1 MFQSIYHIDKFFK
14 YGTFDLQ
21 KLKFVGDNEETLFE
35 TQTKFDLAN
44 VNIDYQIEKQ
54 KFSLDSVQDLKDK
67 GYSGDIDFGFMY
79 RGSFEN
85 FITGIQIKSD
95 EVKLS
100 GFPVK
105 NVDIDL
111 QANEKTLN
119 IGQFYLEYEEN
130 PLLVNGY
137 VQFAPVKYNVS
148 MLAKDFNLNF
158 LGVNKDVEQASGI
171 ANIDAIFSNE
181 STTGHILLDNFN
193 YKTKDH
199 QTLVDSINANIDL
212 RNNKLVVNRLDG
224 GYNGGTFK
232 VSGDLDVPK
241 IPADF
246 MKTKRLELGKFELNA
261 ALDKVGLHYGKG
273 IDFALTGNLIFTEN
287 RLFGDLVVSDAEVRE
302 IPNFNSK
309 SETENLSEEAK
320 AKKAQDKTVVEGI
333 VEALENNADII
344 ITGRCADPALFL
356 APLIYEF
363 NWNKDDADLIAKGIM
378 IGHLLECGAQVS
390 GGYYSVPTKDD
401 VKDLWNVGFPIAEVS
416 EKQHDKIEG
425 RHYLVLLIVIACF
438 VLLVY
443 GSQNWK
449 WKLQENAAMF
459 LWMGVLSGF
468 AYGFGPSKIAEEF
481 TKGAKKLVYGALM
494 IGMANG
500 ISLILAD
507 GKILD
512 TTVQYLGGLL
522 VVLPSHAQAAGMF
535 LMQLLIN
542 GLITSGSG
550 QAAATMPIMLPVA
563 DIIGMTKQTAVLAFN
578 FGDGLSNY
586 ILPTSSALMGF
597 IAMVGISYS
606 NWMKF
611 MWRLFLIWT
620 VVGAV
625 LVIVANSINYGPF

>member
-1 MFQSIYHIDKFFK
+1 MKKKFVFPNTYVIIILMMIVAVLLTWIIPSGEFERVKDEVSKQSIIIPGTFKYIENNPISFLQIPVYIMKGLAKASDIVFLVIIVGGAFNIIIETGMFQSFAGRLTKVFSNKEVLIIPAFSTIFALACTTMGVNTFIGFAPIAVIIARSIGYDAIVGVSMVALGGAIGFST
-14 YGTFDLQ
+14 GTFNP
-21 KLKFVGDNEETLFE
+21 FT
-35 TQTKFDLAN
+35 
-44 VNIDYQIEKQ
+44 
-54 KFSLDSVQDLKDK
+54 
-67 GYSGDIDFGFMY
+67 
-79 RGSFEN
+79 
-85 FITGIQIKSD
+85 TGVAQS
-95 EVKLS
+95 
-100 GFPVK
+100 
-105 NVDIDL
+105 
-111 QANEKTLN
+111 
-119 IGQFYLEYEEN
+119 
-130 PLLVNGY
+130 
-137 VQFAPVKYNVS
+137 
-148 MLAKDFNLNF
+148 
-158 LGVNKDVEQASGI
+158 I
-171 ANIDAIFSNE
+171 AGLPIFS
-181 STTGHILLDNFN
+181 GVGYRFIC
-193 YKTKDH
+193 
-199 QTLVDSINANIDL
+199 
-212 RNNKLVVNRLDG
+212 LVV
-224 GYNGGTFK
+224 F
-232 VSGDLDVPK
+232 
-241 IPADF
+241 
-246 MKTKRLELGKFELNA
+246 
-261 ALDKVGLHYGKG
+261 
-273 IDFALTGNLIFTEN
+273 LIVTN
-287 RLFGDLVVSDAEVRE
+287 
-302 IPNFNSK
+302 IYIIWY
-309 SETENLSEEAK
+309 
-320 AKKAQDKTVVEGI
+320 AKKVKANPEASVVYEM
-333 VEALENNADII
+333 EQEN
-344 ITGRCADPALFL
+344 
-356 APLIYEF
+356 
-363 NWNKDDADLIAKGIM
+363 KK
-378 IGHLLECGAQVS
+378 V
-390 GGYYSVPTKDD
+390 
-401 VKDLWNVGFPIAEVS
+401 EVS

-468 AYGFGPSKIAEEF
+468 AYGFGPSRIAEEF
-481 TKGAKKLVYGALM
+481 TKGAKKLIYGALM

>member
-1 MFQSIYHIDKFFK
+1 MKKKFVFPNTYVIIILMMIVAVLLTWIIPSGEFERVKDEVSKQSIIIPGTFKYIENNPISLFKIPVYIMKGLAKASDIVFLVIIVGGAFNIIIETGMFQSFAGRLTKVFSNKEVLIIPAFSTIFALACTTMGVNTFIGFAPIAVIIARSIGYDAIVGVSMVALGGAIGFST
-14 YGTFDLQ
+14 GTFNP
-21 KLKFVGDNEETLFE
+21 FT
-35 TQTKFDLAN
+35 
-44 VNIDYQIEKQ
+44 
-54 KFSLDSVQDLKDK
+54 
-67 GYSGDIDFGFMY
+67 
-79 RGSFEN
+79 
-85 FITGIQIKSD
+85 TGVAQS
-95 EVKLS
+95 
-100 GFPVK
+100 
-105 NVDIDL
+105 
-111 QANEKTLN
+111 
-119 IGQFYLEYEEN
+119 
-130 PLLVNGY
+130 
-137 VQFAPVKYNVS
+137 
-148 MLAKDFNLNF
+148 
-158 LGVNKDVEQASGI
+158 I
-171 ANIDAIFSNE
+171 AGLPIFS
-181 STTGHILLDNFN
+181 GVGYRFIC
-193 YKTKDH
+193 
-199 QTLVDSINANIDL
+199 LVAFLIVTNI
-212 RNNKLVVNRLDG
+212 
-224 GYNGGTFK
+224 Y
-232 VSGDLDVPK
+232 
-241 IPADF
+241 IIW
-246 MKTKRLELGKFELNA
+246 
-261 ALDKVGLHYGKG
+261 Y
-273 IDFALTGNLIFTEN
+273 
-287 RLFGDLVVSDAEVRE
+287 
-302 IPNFNSK
+302 
-309 SETENLSEEAK
+309 
-320 AKKAQDKTVVEGI
+320 AKKVKANPEASVVYEM
-333 VEALENNADII
+333 EQEN
-344 ITGRCADPALFL
+344 
-356 APLIYEF
+356 
-363 NWNKDDADLIAKGIM
+363 KK
-378 IGHLLECGAQVS
+378 V
-390 GGYYSVPTKDD
+390 
-401 VKDLWNVGFPIAEVS
+401 EVS
-416 EKQHDKIEG
+416 EKQYDKIEG

-611 MWRLFLIWT
+611 MWKLFLIWT

>member
-1 MFQSIYHIDKFFK
+1 MKKKFVFPNTYVIIILMMIVAVLLTWIIPSGEFERVKDEVSKQSIIIPGTFKYIENNPISFLQIPIYIMKGLAKASDIVFLVIIVGGAFNIIIETGMFQSFAGRLTKVFSNKEVLIIPAFSTIFALACTTMGVNTFIGFAPIAVIIARSIGYDAIVGVSMVALGGAIGFST
-14 YGTFDLQ
+14 GTFNP
-21 KLKFVGDNEETLFE
+21 FT
-35 TQTKFDLAN
+35 
-44 VNIDYQIEKQ
+44 
-54 KFSLDSVQDLKDK
+54 
-67 GYSGDIDFGFMY
+67 
-79 RGSFEN
+79 
-85 FITGIQIKSD
+85 TGVAQS
-95 EVKLS
+95 
-100 GFPVK
+100 
-105 NVDIDL
+105 
-111 QANEKTLN
+111 
-119 IGQFYLEYEEN
+119 
-130 PLLVNGY
+130 
-137 VQFAPVKYNVS
+137 
-148 MLAKDFNLNF
+148 
-158 LGVNKDVEQASGI
+158 I
-171 ANIDAIFSNE
+171 AGLPIFS
-181 STTGHILLDNFN
+181 GAGYRFIC
-193 YKTKDH
+193 
-199 QTLVDSINANIDL
+199 
-212 RNNKLVVNRLDG
+212 LVV
-224 GYNGGTFK
+224 F
-232 VSGDLDVPK
+232 
-241 IPADF
+241 
-246 MKTKRLELGKFELNA
+246 
-261 ALDKVGLHYGKG
+261 
-273 IDFALTGNLIFTEN
+273 LIVTN
-287 RLFGDLVVSDAEVRE
+287 
-302 IPNFNSK
+302 IYIIWY
-309 SETENLSEEAK
+309 
-320 AKKAQDKTVVEGI
+320 AKKVKANPEASVVYEM
-333 VEALENNADII
+333 EQEN
-344 ITGRCADPALFL
+344 
-356 APLIYEF
+356 
-363 NWNKDDADLIAKGIM
+363 KK
-378 IGHLLECGAQVS
+378 V
-390 GGYYSVPTKDD
+390 
-401 VKDLWNVGFPIAEVS
+401 EVS

>member
-1 MFQSIYHIDKFFK
+1 MKKKFVFPNTYVIIILMMIVAVLLTWIIPSGEFERVKDEVSKQSIIIPGTFKYIENNPISFLQIPVYIMKGLAKASDIVFLVIIVGGAFNIIIETGMFQSFAGRLTKVFSNKEVLIIPAFSTIFALACTTMGVNTFIGFAPIAVIIARSIGYDAIVGVSMVALGGAIGFST
-14 YGTFDLQ
+14 GTFNP
-21 KLKFVGDNEETLFE
+21 FT
-35 TQTKFDLAN
+35 
-44 VNIDYQIEKQ
+44 
-54 KFSLDSVQDLKDK
+54 
-67 GYSGDIDFGFMY
+67 
-79 RGSFEN
+79 
-85 FITGIQIKSD
+85 TGVAQS
-95 EVKLS
+95 
-100 GFPVK
+100 
-105 NVDIDL
+105 
-111 QANEKTLN
+111 
-119 IGQFYLEYEEN
+119 
-130 PLLVNGY
+130 
-137 VQFAPVKYNVS
+137 
-148 MLAKDFNLNF
+148 
-158 LGVNKDVEQASGI
+158 I
-171 ANIDAIFSNE
+171 AGLPIFS
-181 STTGHILLDNFN
+181 GVGYRFIC
-193 YKTKDH
+193 
-199 QTLVDSINANIDL
+199 
-212 RNNKLVVNRLDG
+212 LVV
-224 GYNGGTFK
+224 F
-232 VSGDLDVPK
+232 
-241 IPADF
+241 
-246 MKTKRLELGKFELNA
+246 
-261 ALDKVGLHYGKG
+261 
-273 IDFALTGNLIFTEN
+273 LIVTN
-287 RLFGDLVVSDAEVRE
+287 
-302 IPNFNSK
+302 IYIIWY
-309 SETENLSEEAK
+309 
-320 AKKAQDKTVVEGI
+320 AKKVKANPEASVVYEM
-333 VEALENNADII
+333 EQEN
-344 ITGRCADPALFL
+344 
-356 APLIYEF
+356 
-363 NWNKDDADLIAKGIM
+363 KK
-378 IGHLLECGAQVS
+378 V
-390 GGYYSVPTKDD
+390 
-401 VKDLWNVGFPIAEVS
+401 EVS

-459 LWMGVLSGF
+459 LWMGVLSGLD
-468 AYGFGPSKIAEEF
+468 YGFGPSKIAEEL

-611 MWRLFLIWT
+611 MWKLFLIWT

>member
-1 MFQSIYHIDKFFK
+1 MKKKFVFPNTYVIIILMMIVAVLLTWIIPSGEFERVKDEVSKQSIIIPGTFKYIENNPISFLQIPVYIMKGLAKASDIVFLVIIVGGAFNIIIETGMFQSFAGRLTKVFSNKEVLIIPAFSTIFALACTTMGVNTFIGFAPIAVIIARSIGYDAIVGVSMVALGGAIGFST
-14 YGTFDLQ
+14 GTFNP
-21 KLKFVGDNEETLFE
+21 FT
-35 TQTKFDLAN
+35 
-44 VNIDYQIEKQ
+44 
-54 KFSLDSVQDLKDK
+54 
-67 GYSGDIDFGFMY
+67 
-79 RGSFEN
+79 
-85 FITGIQIKSD
+85 TGVAQS
-95 EVKLS
+95 
-100 GFPVK
+100 
-105 NVDIDL
+105 
-111 QANEKTLN
+111 
-119 IGQFYLEYEEN
+119 
-130 PLLVNGY
+130 
-137 VQFAPVKYNVS
+137 
-148 MLAKDFNLNF
+148 
-158 LGVNKDVEQASGI
+158 I
-171 ANIDAIFSNE
+171 AGLPIFS
-181 STTGHILLDNFN
+181 GVGYRFIC
-193 YKTKDH
+193 
-199 QTLVDSINANIDL
+199 
-212 RNNKLVVNRLDG
+212 LVV
-224 GYNGGTFK
+224 F
-232 VSGDLDVPK
+232 
-241 IPADF
+241 
-246 MKTKRLELGKFELNA
+246 
-261 ALDKVGLHYGKG
+261 
-273 IDFALTGNLIFTEN
+273 LIVTN
-287 RLFGDLVVSDAEVRE
+287 
-302 IPNFNSK
+302 IYIIWY
-309 SETENLSEEAK
+309 
-320 AKKAQDKTVVEGI
+320 AKKVKANPEASVVYEM
-333 VEALENNADII
+333 EQEN
-344 ITGRCADPALFL
+344 
-356 APLIYEF
+356 
-363 NWNKDDADLIAKGIM
+363 KK
-378 IGHLLECGAQVS
+378 V
-390 GGYYSVPTKDD
+390 
-401 VKDLWNVGFPIAEVS
+401 EVS

-468 AYGFGPSKIAEEF
+468 AYGFGPSRIAEEF

-611 MWRLFLIWT
+611 MWKLFLIWT
-620 VVGAV
+620 VVGAA

>member
-1 MFQSIYHIDKFFK
+1 MKKKFVFPNTYVIIIIMMIVAVLLTWIIPSGEFERVKDEVSKQSIIIPGTFKYIENNPISFLQIPVYIMKGVAKASDIVFLVIIVGGAFNIIIETGMFQSFAGRLTKVFSNKEVLIIPAFSTIFALACTTMGVNTFIGFAPIAVIIARSIGYDAIVGVSMVALGGAIGFST
-14 YGTFDLQ
+14 GTFNP
-21 KLKFVGDNEETLFE
+21 FT
-35 TQTKFDLAN
+35 
-44 VNIDYQIEKQ
+44 
-54 KFSLDSVQDLKDK
+54 
-67 GYSGDIDFGFMY
+67 
-79 RGSFEN
+79 
-85 FITGIQIKSD
+85 TGVAQS
-95 EVKLS
+95 
-100 GFPVK
+100 
-105 NVDIDL
+105 
-111 QANEKTLN
+111 
-119 IGQFYLEYEEN
+119 
-130 PLLVNGY
+130 
-137 VQFAPVKYNVS
+137 
-148 MLAKDFNLNF
+148 
-158 LGVNKDVEQASGI
+158 I
-171 ANIDAIFSNE
+171 AGLPIFS
-181 STTGHILLDNFN
+181 GVGYRFIC
-193 YKTKDH
+193 
-199 QTLVDSINANIDL
+199 LVAFLIVTNI
-212 RNNKLVVNRLDG
+212 
-224 GYNGGTFK
+224 Y
-232 VSGDLDVPK
+232 
-241 IPADF
+241 IIW
-246 MKTKRLELGKFELNA
+246 
-261 ALDKVGLHYGKG
+261 Y
-273 IDFALTGNLIFTEN
+273 
-287 RLFGDLVVSDAEVRE
+287 
-302 IPNFNSK
+302 
-309 SETENLSEEAK
+309 
-320 AKKAQDKTVVEGI
+320 AKKVKANPEASVVYEM
-333 VEALENNADII
+333 EQEN
-344 ITGRCADPALFL
+344 
-356 APLIYEF
+356 
-363 NWNKDDADLIAKGIM
+363 KK
-378 IGHLLECGAQVS
+378 V
-390 GGYYSVPTKDD
+390 
-401 VKDLWNVGFPIAEVS
+401 EVS

-468 AYGFGPSKIAEEF
+468 AYGFGPSRIAEEF

>member
-1 MFQSIYHIDKFFK
+1 MKKKFVFPNTYVIIILMMIVAVLLTWIIPSGEFERVKDEVSKQSIIILGTFKYIENNPISFLQIPVYIMKGLAKASDIVFLVIIVGGAFNIIIETGMFQSFAGRLTKVFSNKEVLIIPAFSTIFALACTTMGVNTFIGFAPIAVIIARSIGYDAIVGVSMVALGGAIGFST
-14 YGTFDLQ
+14 GTFNP
-21 KLKFVGDNEETLFE
+21 FT
-35 TQTKFDLAN
+35 
-44 VNIDYQIEKQ
+44 
-54 KFSLDSVQDLKDK
+54 
-67 GYSGDIDFGFMY
+67 
-79 RGSFEN
+79 
-85 FITGIQIKSD
+85 TGVAQS
-95 EVKLS
+95 
-100 GFPVK
+100 
-105 NVDIDL
+105 
-111 QANEKTLN
+111 
-119 IGQFYLEYEEN
+119 
-130 PLLVNGY
+130 
-137 VQFAPVKYNVS
+137 
-148 MLAKDFNLNF
+148 
-158 LGVNKDVEQASGI
+158 I
-171 ANIDAIFSNE
+171 AGLPIFS
-181 STTGHILLDNFN
+181 GVGYRFIC
-193 YKTKDH
+193 
-199 QTLVDSINANIDL
+199 LVAFLIVTNI
-212 RNNKLVVNRLDG
+212 
-224 GYNGGTFK
+224 Y
-232 VSGDLDVPK
+232 
-241 IPADF
+241 IIW
-246 MKTKRLELGKFELNA
+246 
-261 ALDKVGLHYGKG
+261 Y
-273 IDFALTGNLIFTEN
+273 
-287 RLFGDLVVSDAEVRE
+287 
-302 IPNFNSK
+302 
-309 SETENLSEEAK
+309 
-320 AKKAQDKTVVEGI
+320 AKKVKANPEASVVYEM
-333 VEALENNADII
+333 EQEN
-344 ITGRCADPALFL
+344 
-356 APLIYEF
+356 
-363 NWNKDDADLIAKGIM
+363 KK
-378 IGHLLECGAQVS
+378 V
-390 GGYYSVPTKDD
+390 
-401 VKDLWNVGFPIAEVS
+401 EVS

-468 AYGFGPSKIAEEF
+468 AYGFGPSRIAEEF

-542 GLITSGSG
+542 GLITSGRG

-611 MWRLFLIWT
+611 MWKLFLIWT
-620 VVGAV
+620 VVGTV

>member
-1 MFQSIYHIDKFFK
+1 MKKKFVFPNTYVIIILMMIVAVLLTWIIPSGEFERVKDEVSKQSIIIPGTFKYIENNPISFLEIPVYIMKGLAKASDIVFLVIIVGGAFNIIIETGMFQSFAGRLTKVFSNKEVLIIPAFSTIFALACTTMGVNTFIGFAPIAVIIARSIGYDAIVGVSMVALGGAIGFST
-14 YGTFDLQ
+14 GTFNP
-21 KLKFVGDNEETLFE
+21 FT
-35 TQTKFDLAN
+35 
-44 VNIDYQIEKQ
+44 
-54 KFSLDSVQDLKDK
+54 
-67 GYSGDIDFGFMY
+67 
-79 RGSFEN
+79 
-85 FITGIQIKSD
+85 TGVAQS
-95 EVKLS
+95 
-100 GFPVK
+100 
-105 NVDIDL
+105 
-111 QANEKTLN
+111 
-119 IGQFYLEYEEN
+119 
-130 PLLVNGY
+130 
-137 VQFAPVKYNVS
+137 
-148 MLAKDFNLNF
+148 
-158 LGVNKDVEQASGI
+158 I
-171 ANIDAIFSNE
+171 AGLPIFS
-181 STTGHILLDNFN
+181 GVGYRFIC
-193 YKTKDH
+193 
-199 QTLVDSINANIDL
+199 LVAFLIVTNI
-212 RNNKLVVNRLDG
+212 
-224 GYNGGTFK
+224 Y
-232 VSGDLDVPK
+232 
-241 IPADF
+241 IIW
-246 MKTKRLELGKFELNA
+246 
-261 ALDKVGLHYGKG
+261 Y
-273 IDFALTGNLIFTEN
+273 
-287 RLFGDLVVSDAEVRE
+287 
-302 IPNFNSK
+302 
-309 SETENLSEEAK
+309 
-320 AKKAQDKTVVEGI
+320 AKKVKANPEASVVYEM
-333 VEALENNADII
+333 EQEN
-344 ITGRCADPALFL
+344 
-356 APLIYEF
+356 
-363 NWNKDDADLIAKGIM
+363 KK
-378 IGHLLECGAQVS
+378 V
-390 GGYYSVPTKDD
+390 
-401 VKDLWNVGFPIAEVS
+401 EVS

-459 LWMGVLSGF
+459 LWMGMLSGF

-597 IAMVGISYS
+597 IVMVGISYS

-611 MWRLFLIWT
+611 MWKLFLIWT

>member
-1 MFQSIYHIDKFFK
+1 MKKKFVFPNTYVIIILMMIVAVLLTWIIPSGEFERVKDEVSEQSIIIPGTFKYIENNPISFLQIPVYIMKGLAKASDIVFLVIIVGGAFNIIIETGMFQSFAGRLTKVFSNKEVLIIPAFSTIFALACTTMGVNTFIGFAPIAVIIARSIGYDAIVGVSMVALGGAIGFST
-14 YGTFDLQ
+14 GTFNP
-21 KLKFVGDNEETLFE
+21 FT
-35 TQTKFDLAN
+35 
-44 VNIDYQIEKQ
+44 
-54 KFSLDSVQDLKDK
+54 
-67 GYSGDIDFGFMY
+67 
-79 RGSFEN
+79 
-85 FITGIQIKSD
+85 TGVAQS
-95 EVKLS
+95 
-100 GFPVK
+100 
-105 NVDIDL
+105 
-111 QANEKTLN
+111 
-119 IGQFYLEYEEN
+119 
-130 PLLVNGY
+130 
-137 VQFAPVKYNVS
+137 
-148 MLAKDFNLNF
+148 
-158 LGVNKDVEQASGI
+158 I
-171 ANIDAIFSNE
+171 AGLPIFS
-181 STTGHILLDNFN
+181 GVGYRF
-193 YKTKDH
+193 
-199 QTLVDSINANIDL
+199 VC
-212 RNNKLVVNRLDG
+212 LVV
-224 GYNGGTFK
+224 F
-232 VSGDLDVPK
+232 
-241 IPADF
+241 
-246 MKTKRLELGKFELNA
+246 
-261 ALDKVGLHYGKG
+261 
-273 IDFALTGNLIFTEN
+273 LIVTN
-287 RLFGDLVVSDAEVRE
+287 
-302 IPNFNSK
+302 IYIIWY
-309 SETENLSEEAK
+309 
-320 AKKAQDKTVVEGI
+320 AKKVKANPEASVVYEM
-333 VEALENNADII
+333 EQEN
-344 ITGRCADPALFL
+344 
-356 APLIYEF
+356 
-363 NWNKDDADLIAKGIM
+363 KK
-378 IGHLLECGAQVS
+378 V
-390 GGYYSVPTKDD
+390 
-401 VKDLWNVGFPIAEVS
+401 EVS

-611 MWRLFLIWT
+611 MWKLFLIWI
-620 VVGAV
+620 VVGAI

>member
-1 MFQSIYHIDKFFK
+1 MKKKFVFPNTYVIIILMMIVAVLLTWIIPSGEFERVKDEVSKQSIIIPGTFKYIENNPISFLQIPVYIMKGLAKASDIVFLVIIVGGTFNIIIETGMFQSFAGRLTKVFSNKEVLIIPAFSTIFALACTTMGVNTFIGFAPIAVIIARSIGYDAIVGVSMVALGGAIGFST
-14 YGTFDLQ
+14 GTFNP
-21 KLKFVGDNEETLFE
+21 FT
-35 TQTKFDLAN
+35 
-44 VNIDYQIEKQ
+44 
-54 KFSLDSVQDLKDK
+54 
-67 GYSGDIDFGFMY
+67 
-79 RGSFEN
+79 
-85 FITGIQIKSD
+85 TGVAQS
-95 EVKLS
+95 
-100 GFPVK
+100 
-105 NVDIDL
+105 
-111 QANEKTLN
+111 
-119 IGQFYLEYEEN
+119 
-130 PLLVNGY
+130 
-137 VQFAPVKYNVS
+137 
-148 MLAKDFNLNF
+148 
-158 LGVNKDVEQASGI
+158 I
-171 ANIDAIFSNE
+171 AGLPIFS
-181 STTGHILLDNFN
+181 GVGYRFIC
-193 YKTKDH
+193 
-199 QTLVDSINANIDL
+199 
-212 RNNKLVVNRLDG
+212 LVV
-224 GYNGGTFK
+224 F
-232 VSGDLDVPK
+232 
-241 IPADF
+241 
-246 MKTKRLELGKFELNA
+246 
-261 ALDKVGLHYGKG
+261 
-273 IDFALTGNLIFTEN
+273 LIVTN
-287 RLFGDLVVSDAEVRE
+287 
-302 IPNFNSK
+302 IYIIWY
-309 SETENLSEEAK
+309 
-320 AKKAQDKTVVEGI
+320 AKKVKANPEASVVYEM
-333 VEALENNADII
+333 EQEN
-344 ITGRCADPALFL
+344 
-356 APLIYEF
+356 
-363 NWNKDDADLIAKGIM
+363 KK
-378 IGHLLECGAQVS
+378 V
-390 GGYYSVPTKDD
+390 
-401 VKDLWNVGFPIAEVS
+401 EVS

-468 AYGFGPSKIAEEF
+468 AYGFGPSRIAEEF

>member
-1 MFQSIYHIDKFFK
+1 MKKKFVFPNTYVIIILMMIVAVLLTWIIPSGEFERVKDEVSKQSIIIPGTFKYIENNPISFLQIPVYIMKGLAKASDIVFLVIIVGGAFNIIIETGMFQSFAGRLTKVFSNKEVLIIPAFSTIFALACTTMGVNTFIGFAPIAVIIARSIGYDAIVGVSMVALGGAIGFST
-14 YGTFDLQ
+14 GTFNP
-21 KLKFVGDNEETLFE
+21 FT
-35 TQTKFDLAN
+35 
-44 VNIDYQIEKQ
+44 
-54 KFSLDSVQDLKDK
+54 
-67 GYSGDIDFGFMY
+67 
-79 RGSFEN
+79 
-85 FITGIQIKSD
+85 TGVAQS
-95 EVKLS
+95 
-100 GFPVK
+100 
-105 NVDIDL
+105 
-111 QANEKTLN
+111 
-119 IGQFYLEYEEN
+119 
-130 PLLVNGY
+130 
-137 VQFAPVKYNVS
+137 
-148 MLAKDFNLNF
+148 
-158 LGVNKDVEQASGI
+158 I
-171 ANIDAIFSNE
+171 AGLPIFS
-181 STTGHILLDNFN
+181 GVGYRFIC
-193 YKTKDH
+193 
-199 QTLVDSINANIDL
+199 
-212 RNNKLVVNRLDG
+212 LVV
-224 GYNGGTFK
+224 F
-232 VSGDLDVPK
+232 
-241 IPADF
+241 
-246 MKTKRLELGKFELNA
+246 
-261 ALDKVGLHYGKG
+261 
-273 IDFALTGNLIFTEN
+273 LIVTN
-287 RLFGDLVVSDAEVRE
+287 
-302 IPNFNSK
+302 IYIIWY
-309 SETENLSEEAK
+309 
-320 AKKAQDKTVVEGI
+320 AKKVKANPEASVVYEM
-333 VEALENNADII
+333 EQEN
-344 ITGRCADPALFL
+344 
-356 APLIYEF
+356 
-363 NWNKDDADLIAKGIM
+363 KK
-378 IGHLLECGAQVS
+378 V
-390 GGYYSVPTKDD
+390 
-401 VKDLWNVGFPIAEVS
+401 EVS

-468 AYGFGPSKIAEEF
+468 AYGFGPSRIAEEF

-500 ISLILAD
+500 ISLILTD

-522 VVLPSHAQAAGMF
+522 VALPSYAQAAGMF

>member
-1 MFQSIYHIDKFFK
+1 MKKKFVFPNTYVIIILMMIVAVLLTWIIPSGEFERVKDEVSKQSIIIPGTFKYIENNPISFLQIPVYIMKGLAKASDIVFLVIIVGGAFNIIIETGMFQSFAGRLTKVFSNKEVLIIPAFSTIFALACTTMGVNTFIGFAPIAVIIARSIGYDAIVGVSMVALGGAIGFST
-14 YGTFDLQ
+14 GTFNP
-21 KLKFVGDNEETLFE
+21 FT
-35 TQTKFDLAN
+35 
-44 VNIDYQIEKQ
+44 
-54 KFSLDSVQDLKDK
+54 
-67 GYSGDIDFGFMY
+67 
-79 RGSFEN
+79 
-85 FITGIQIKSD
+85 TGVAQS
-95 EVKLS
+95 
-100 GFPVK
+100 
-105 NVDIDL
+105 
-111 QANEKTLN
+111 
-119 IGQFYLEYEEN
+119 
-130 PLLVNGY
+130 
-137 VQFAPVKYNVS
+137 
-148 MLAKDFNLNF
+148 
-158 LGVNKDVEQASGI
+158 I
-171 ANIDAIFSNE
+171 AGLPIFS
-181 STTGHILLDNFN
+181 GLGYRFIC
-193 YKTKDH
+193 
-199 QTLVDSINANIDL
+199 
-212 RNNKLVVNRLDG
+212 LVV
-224 GYNGGTFK
+224 F
-232 VSGDLDVPK
+232 
-241 IPADF
+241 
-246 MKTKRLELGKFELNA
+246 
-261 ALDKVGLHYGKG
+261 
-273 IDFALTGNLIFTEN
+273 LIVTN
-287 RLFGDLVVSDAEVRE
+287 
-302 IPNFNSK
+302 IYIIWY
-309 SETENLSEEAK
+309 
-320 AKKAQDKTVVEGI
+320 AKKIKANPEASVVYEM
-333 VEALENNADII
+333 EQENKK
-344 ITGRCADPALFL
+344 L
-356 APLIYEF
+356 
-363 NWNKDDADLIAKGIM
+363 
-378 IGHLLECGAQVS
+378 
-390 GGYYSVPTKDD
+390 
-401 VKDLWNVGFPIAEVS
+401 EVS

-425 RHYLVLLIVIACF
+425 KHYLVLLVVIACF

-459 LWMGVLSGF
+459 IWMGVLSGF

-500 ISLILAD
+500 ISLILTD

-522 VVLPSHAQAAGMF
+522 VTLPSHAQAAGMF

>member
-1 MFQSIYHIDKFFK
+1 MKKKFVFPNTYVIIILMMIVAVLLTWIIPSGEFERVKDEVSKQSIIIPGTFKYIENNPISFLQIPVYIMKGLAKASDIVFLVIIVGGAFNIIIETGMFQSFAGRLTKVFSNKEVLIIPAFSTIFALACTTMGVNTFIGFAPIAVIIARSIGYDAIVGVSMVALGGAIGFST
-14 YGTFDLQ
+14 GTFNP
-21 KLKFVGDNEETLFE
+21 FT
-35 TQTKFDLAN
+35 
-44 VNIDYQIEKQ
+44 
-54 KFSLDSVQDLKDK
+54 
-67 GYSGDIDFGFMY
+67 
-79 RGSFEN
+79 
-85 FITGIQIKSD
+85 TGVAQS
-95 EVKLS
+95 
-100 GFPVK
+100 
-105 NVDIDL
+105 
-111 QANEKTLN
+111 
-119 IGQFYLEYEEN
+119 
-130 PLLVNGY
+130 
-137 VQFAPVKYNVS
+137 
-148 MLAKDFNLNF
+148 
-158 LGVNKDVEQASGI
+158 I
-171 ANIDAIFSNE
+171 AGLPIFS
-181 STTGHILLDNFN
+181 GVGYRFIC
-193 YKTKDH
+193 
-199 QTLVDSINANIDL
+199 LVAFLIVTNI
-212 RNNKLVVNRLDG
+212 
-224 GYNGGTFK
+224 Y
-232 VSGDLDVPK
+232 
-241 IPADF
+241 IIW
-246 MKTKRLELGKFELNA
+246 
-261 ALDKVGLHYGKG
+261 Y
-273 IDFALTGNLIFTEN
+273 
-287 RLFGDLVVSDAEVRE
+287 
-302 IPNFNSK
+302 
-309 SETENLSEEAK
+309 
-320 AKKAQDKTVVEGI
+320 AKKVKANPEASVVYEM
-333 VEALENNADII
+333 EQEN
-344 ITGRCADPALFL
+344 
-356 APLIYEF
+356 
-363 NWNKDDADLIAKGIM
+363 KK
-378 IGHLLECGAQVS
+378 V
-390 GGYYSVPTKDD
+390 
-401 VKDLWNVGFPIAEVS
+401 EVS

>member
-1 MFQSIYHIDKFFK
+1 MKKKFVFPNTYVIIIIMMIVAVLLTWIIPSGEFERVKDEVSKQSIIIPGTFKYIENNPISFLQIPVYIMKGLAKASDIVFLVIIVGGAFNIIIETGMFQSFAGRLTKVFSNKEVLIIPAFSTIFALACTTMGVNTFIGFAPIAVIIARSIGYDAIVGVSMVALGGAIGFST
-14 YGTFDLQ
+14 GTFNP
-21 KLKFVGDNEETLFE
+21 FT
-35 TQTKFDLAN
+35 
-44 VNIDYQIEKQ
+44 
-54 KFSLDSVQDLKDK
+54 
-67 GYSGDIDFGFMY
+67 
-79 RGSFEN
+79 
-85 FITGIQIKSD
+85 TGVAQS
-95 EVKLS
+95 
-100 GFPVK
+100 
-105 NVDIDL
+105 
-111 QANEKTLN
+111 
-119 IGQFYLEYEEN
+119 
-130 PLLVNGY
+130 
-137 VQFAPVKYNVS
+137 
-148 MLAKDFNLNF
+148 
-158 LGVNKDVEQASGI
+158 I
-171 ANIDAIFSNE
+171 AGLPIFS
-181 STTGHILLDNFN
+181 GVGYRFIC
-193 YKTKDH
+193 
-199 QTLVDSINANIDL
+199 
-212 RNNKLVVNRLDG
+212 LVV
-224 GYNGGTFK
+224 F
-232 VSGDLDVPK
+232 
-241 IPADF
+241 
-246 MKTKRLELGKFELNA
+246 
-261 ALDKVGLHYGKG
+261 
-273 IDFALTGNLIFTEN
+273 LIVTN
-287 RLFGDLVVSDAEVRE
+287 
-302 IPNFNSK
+302 IYIIWY
-309 SETENLSEEAK
+309 
-320 AKKAQDKTVVEGI
+320 AKKVKANPEASVVYEM
-333 VEALENNADII
+333 EQEN
-344 ITGRCADPALFL
+344 
-356 APLIYEF
+356 
-363 NWNKDDADLIAKGIM
+363 KK
-378 IGHLLECGAQVS
+378 V
-390 GGYYSVPTKDD
+390 
-401 VKDLWNVGFPIAEVS
+401 EVS

-468 AYGFGPSKIAEEF
+468 AYGFGPSRIAEEF

>member
-1 MFQSIYHIDKFFK
+1 MKKKFVFPNTYVIIILMMIVAVLLTWIIPSGEFERVKDEVSKQSIIIPGTFKYIENNPISFFQIPVYIMKGLAKASDIVFLVIIVGGAFNIIIETGMFQSFAGRLTKVFSNKEVLIIPAFSTIFALACTTMGVNTFIGFAPIAVIIARSIGYDAIVGVSMVALGGAIGFST
-14 YGTFDLQ
+14 GTFNP
-21 KLKFVGDNEETLFE
+21 FT
-35 TQTKFDLAN
+35 
-44 VNIDYQIEKQ
+44 
-54 KFSLDSVQDLKDK
+54 
-67 GYSGDIDFGFMY
+67 
-79 RGSFEN
+79 
-85 FITGIQIKSD
+85 TGVAQS
-95 EVKLS
+95 
-100 GFPVK
+100 
-105 NVDIDL
+105 
-111 QANEKTLN
+111 
-119 IGQFYLEYEEN
+119 
-130 PLLVNGY
+130 
-137 VQFAPVKYNVS
+137 
-148 MLAKDFNLNF
+148 
-158 LGVNKDVEQASGI
+158 I
-171 ANIDAIFSNE
+171 AGLPIFS
-181 STTGHILLDNFN
+181 GVGYRFIC
-193 YKTKDH
+193 
-199 QTLVDSINANIDL
+199 
-212 RNNKLVVNRLDG
+212 LVVFLIVTNI
-224 GYNGGTFK
+224 YIIWYSKK
-232 VSGDLDVPK
+232 VKANPEASVVYEMEQENK
-241 IPADF
+241 
-246 MKTKRLELGKFELNA
+246 
-261 ALDKVGLHYGKG
+261 KV
-273 IDFALTGNLIFTEN
+273 
-287 RLFGDLVVSDAEVRE
+287 
-302 IPNFNSK
+302 
-309 SETENLSEEAK
+309 
-320 AKKAQDKTVVEGI
+320 
-333 VEALENNADII
+333 
-344 ITGRCADPALFL
+344 
-356 APLIYEF
+356 
-363 NWNKDDADLIAKGIM
+363 
-378 IGHLLECGAQVS
+378 
-390 GGYYSVPTKDD
+390 
-401 VKDLWNVGFPIAEVS
+401 EVS

-468 AYGFGPSKIAEEF
+468 AYGFGPSRIAEEF
-481 TKGAKKLVYGALM
+481 TKGAKKLIYGALM

-611 MWRLFLIWT
+611 MWKLFLIWT

>member
-1 MFQSIYHIDKFFK
+1 MKKKFVFPNTYVIIILMMIVAVLLTWIIPSGEFERVKDEVSKQSIIIPGTFKYIENNPISFLQIPVYIMKGLAKASDIVFLVIIVGGAFNIIIETGMFQSFAGRLTKVFSNKEVLIIPAFSTIFALACTTMGVNTFIGFAPIAVIIARSIGYDAIVGVSMVALGGAIGFST
-14 YGTFDLQ
+14 GTFNP
-21 KLKFVGDNEETLFE
+21 FT
-35 TQTKFDLAN
+35 
-44 VNIDYQIEKQ
+44 
-54 KFSLDSVQDLKDK
+54 
-67 GYSGDIDFGFMY
+67 
-79 RGSFEN
+79 
-85 FITGIQIKSD
+85 TGVAQS
-95 EVKLS
+95 
-100 GFPVK
+100 
-105 NVDIDL
+105 
-111 QANEKTLN
+111 
-119 IGQFYLEYEEN
+119 
-130 PLLVNGY
+130 
-137 VQFAPVKYNVS
+137 
-148 MLAKDFNLNF
+148 
-158 LGVNKDVEQASGI
+158 I
-171 ANIDAIFSNE
+171 AGLPIFS
-181 STTGHILLDNFN
+181 GAGYRFIC
-193 YKTKDH
+193 
-199 QTLVDSINANIDL
+199 
-212 RNNKLVVNRLDG
+212 LVV
-224 GYNGGTFK
+224 F
-232 VSGDLDVPK
+232 
-241 IPADF
+241 
-246 MKTKRLELGKFELNA
+246 
-261 ALDKVGLHYGKG
+261 
-273 IDFALTGNLIFTEN
+273 LIVTN
-287 RLFGDLVVSDAEVRE
+287 
-302 IPNFNSK
+302 IYIIWY
-309 SETENLSEEAK
+309 
-320 AKKAQDKTVVEGI
+320 AKKVKANPEASVVYEM
-333 VEALENNADII
+333 EQEN
-344 ITGRCADPALFL
+344 
-356 APLIYEF
+356 
-363 NWNKDDADLIAKGIM
+363 KK
-378 IGHLLECGAQVS
+378 V
-390 GGYYSVPTKDD
+390 
-401 VKDLWNVGFPIAEVS
+401 EVS

-459 LWMGVLSGF
+459 IWMGVLSGL

>member
-1 MFQSIYHIDKFFK
+1 MKKKFVFPNTYVIIIIMMIVAVLLTWIIPSGEFERVKDEVSKQSIIIPGTFKYIENNPISFLQIPVYIMKGLAKASDIVFLVIIVGGAFNIIIETGMFQSFAGRLTKVFSNKEVLIIPAFSTIFALACTTMGVNTFIGFAPIAVIIARSIGYDAIVGVSMVALGGAIGFST
-14 YGTFDLQ
+14 GTFNP
-21 KLKFVGDNEETLFE
+21 FT
-35 TQTKFDLAN
+35 
-44 VNIDYQIEKQ
+44 
-54 KFSLDSVQDLKDK
+54 
-67 GYSGDIDFGFMY
+67 
-79 RGSFEN
+79 
-85 FITGIQIKSD
+85 TGVAQS
-95 EVKLS
+95 
-100 GFPVK
+100 
-105 NVDIDL
+105 
-111 QANEKTLN
+111 
-119 IGQFYLEYEEN
+119 
-130 PLLVNGY
+130 
-137 VQFAPVKYNVS
+137 
-148 MLAKDFNLNF
+148 
-158 LGVNKDVEQASGI
+158 I
-171 ANIDAIFSNE
+171 AGLPIFS
-181 STTGHILLDNFN
+181 GVGYRFIC
-193 YKTKDH
+193 
-199 QTLVDSINANIDL
+199 LVAFLIVTNI
-212 RNNKLVVNRLDG
+212 
-224 GYNGGTFK
+224 Y
-232 VSGDLDVPK
+232 
-241 IPADF
+241 IIW
-246 MKTKRLELGKFELNA
+246 
-261 ALDKVGLHYGKG
+261 Y
-273 IDFALTGNLIFTEN
+273 
-287 RLFGDLVVSDAEVRE
+287 
-302 IPNFNSK
+302 
-309 SETENLSEEAK
+309 
-320 AKKAQDKTVVEGI
+320 AKKVKANPEASVVYEM
-333 VEALENNADII
+333 EQEN
-344 ITGRCADPALFL
+344 
-356 APLIYEF
+356 
-363 NWNKDDADLIAKGIM
+363 KK
-378 IGHLLECGAQVS
+378 V
-390 GGYYSVPTKDD
+390 
-401 VKDLWNVGFPIAEVS
+401 EVS

-468 AYGFGPSKIAEEF
+468 AYGFGPSRIAEEF

>member
-1 MFQSIYHIDKFFK
+1 MKKKFVFPNTYVIIIMMMIVAVLLTWIIPSGEFERVKDEVSKQSIIIPGTFKYIENNPISFLQIPVYIMKGLAKASDIVFLVIIVGGAFNIIIETGMFQSFAGRLTKVFSNKEVLIIPAFSTIFALACTTMGVNTFIGFAPIAVIIARSIGYDAIVGVSMVALGGAIGFST
-14 YGTFDLQ
+14 GTFNP
-21 KLKFVGDNEETLFE
+21 FT
-35 TQTKFDLAN
+35 
-44 VNIDYQIEKQ
+44 
-54 KFSLDSVQDLKDK
+54 
-67 GYSGDIDFGFMY
+67 
-79 RGSFEN
+79 
-85 FITGIQIKSD
+85 TGVAQS
-95 EVKLS
+95 
-100 GFPVK
+100 
-105 NVDIDL
+105 
-111 QANEKTLN
+111 
-119 IGQFYLEYEEN
+119 
-130 PLLVNGY
+130 
-137 VQFAPVKYNVS
+137 
-148 MLAKDFNLNF
+148 
-158 LGVNKDVEQASGI
+158 I
-171 ANIDAIFSNE
+171 AGLPIFS
-181 STTGHILLDNFN
+181 GVGYRFIC
-193 YKTKDH
+193 
-199 QTLVDSINANIDL
+199 LVAFLIVTNI
-212 RNNKLVVNRLDG
+212 
-224 GYNGGTFK
+224 Y
-232 VSGDLDVPK
+232 
-241 IPADF
+241 IIW
-246 MKTKRLELGKFELNA
+246 
-261 ALDKVGLHYGKG
+261 Y
-273 IDFALTGNLIFTEN
+273 
-287 RLFGDLVVSDAEVRE
+287 
-302 IPNFNSK
+302 
-309 SETENLSEEAK
+309 
-320 AKKAQDKTVVEGI
+320 AKKVKANPEASVVYEM
-333 VEALENNADII
+333 EQEN
-344 ITGRCADPALFL
+344 
-356 APLIYEF
+356 
-363 NWNKDDADLIAKGIM
+363 KK
-378 IGHLLECGAQVS
+378 V
-390 GGYYSVPTKDD
+390 
-401 VKDLWNVGFPIAEVS
+401 EVS

-611 MWRLFLIWT
+611 MWKLFLIWT

>member
-1 MFQSIYHIDKFFK
+1 MKKKFVFPNTYVIIILMMIVAVLLTWIIPSGEFERVKDEVSKQSIIIPGTFKYIENNPISFLQIPVYIMKGLAKASDIVFLVIIVGGAFNIIIETGMFQSFAGRLTKVFSNKEVLIIPAFSTIFALACTTMGVNTFIGFAPIAVIIARSIGYDAIVGVSMVALGGAIGFST
-14 YGTFDLQ
+14 GTFNP
-21 KLKFVGDNEETLFE
+21 FT
-35 TQTKFDLAN
+35 
-44 VNIDYQIEKQ
+44 
-54 KFSLDSVQDLKDK
+54 
-67 GYSGDIDFGFMY
+67 
-79 RGSFEN
+79 
-85 FITGIQIKSD
+85 TGVAQS
-95 EVKLS
+95 
-100 GFPVK
+100 
-105 NVDIDL
+105 
-111 QANEKTLN
+111 
-119 IGQFYLEYEEN
+119 
-130 PLLVNGY
+130 
-137 VQFAPVKYNVS
+137 
-148 MLAKDFNLNF
+148 
-158 LGVNKDVEQASGI
+158 I
-171 ANIDAIFSNE
+171 AGLPIFS
-181 STTGHILLDNFN
+181 GVGYRFICLVAFLIL
-193 YKTKDH
+193 T
-199 QTLVDSINANIDL
+199 NIYIIL
-212 RNNKLVVNRLDG
+212 
-224 GYNGGTFK
+224 Y
-232 VSGDLDVPK
+232 
-241 IPADF
+241 
-246 MKTKRLELGKFELNA
+246 
-261 ALDKVGLHYGKG
+261 
-273 IDFALTGNLIFTEN
+273 
-287 RLFGDLVVSDAEVRE
+287 
-302 IPNFNSK
+302 
-309 SETENLSEEAK
+309 
-320 AKKAQDKTVVEGI
+320 AKKVKANPEASVVYEM
-333 VEALENNADII
+333 EQEN
-344 ITGRCADPALFL
+344 
-356 APLIYEF
+356 
-363 NWNKDDADLIAKGIM
+363 KK
-378 IGHLLECGAQVS
+378 V
-390 GGYYSVPTKDD
+390 
-401 VKDLWNVGFPIAEVS
+401 EVS

-611 MWRLFLIWT
+611 MWKLFLIWT

>member
-1 MFQSIYHIDKFFK
+1 MKKKFIFPNTYVIIILMMIVAVLLTWIIPSGEFERVKDEVSKQSIIIPGTFKYIENNPISFLQIPIYIMKGLAKASDIVFLVIIVGGAFNIIIETGMFQSFAGRLTKVFSNKEVLIIPAFSTIFALACTTMGVNTFIGFAPIAVIIARSIGYDAIVGVSMVALGGAIGFST
-14 YGTFDLQ
+14 GTFNP
-21 KLKFVGDNEETLFE
+21 FT
-35 TQTKFDLAN
+35 
-44 VNIDYQIEKQ
+44 
-54 KFSLDSVQDLKDK
+54 
-67 GYSGDIDFGFMY
+67 
-79 RGSFEN
+79 
-85 FITGIQIKSD
+85 TGVAQS
-95 EVKLS
+95 
-100 GFPVK
+100 
-105 NVDIDL
+105 
-111 QANEKTLN
+111 
-119 IGQFYLEYEEN
+119 
-130 PLLVNGY
+130 
-137 VQFAPVKYNVS
+137 
-148 MLAKDFNLNF
+148 
-158 LGVNKDVEQASGI
+158 I
-171 ANIDAIFSNE
+171 AGLPIFS
-181 STTGHILLDNFN
+181 GAGYRFIC
-193 YKTKDH
+193 
-199 QTLVDSINANIDL
+199 
-212 RNNKLVVNRLDG
+212 LVV
-224 GYNGGTFK
+224 F
-232 VSGDLDVPK
+232 
-241 IPADF
+241 
-246 MKTKRLELGKFELNA
+246 
-261 ALDKVGLHYGKG
+261 
-273 IDFALTGNLIFTEN
+273 LIVTN
-287 RLFGDLVVSDAEVRE
+287 
-302 IPNFNSK
+302 IYIIWY
-309 SETENLSEEAK
+309 
-320 AKKAQDKTVVEGI
+320 AKKVKANPEASVVYEM
-333 VEALENNADII
+333 EQEN
-344 ITGRCADPALFL
+344 
-356 APLIYEF
+356 
-363 NWNKDDADLIAKGIM
+363 KK
-378 IGHLLECGAQVS
+378 V
-390 GGYYSVPTKDD
+390 
-401 VKDLWNVGFPIAEVS
+401 EVS

>member
-1 MFQSIYHIDKFFK
+1 MKKKFVFPNTYVIIILMMIVAVLLTWIIPSGEFERVKDEVSKQSIIIPGTFKYIENNPISFLQIPVYIMKGLAKASDIVFLVIIVGGAFNIIIETGMFQSFAGRLTKVFSNKEVLIIPAFSTIFALACTTMGVNTFIGFAPIAVIIARSIGYDAIVGVSMVALGGAIGFST
-14 YGTFDLQ
+14 GTFNP
-21 KLKFVGDNEETLFE
+21 FT
-35 TQTKFDLAN
+35 
-44 VNIDYQIEKQ
+44 
-54 KFSLDSVQDLKDK
+54 
-67 GYSGDIDFGFMY
+67 
-79 RGSFEN
+79 
-85 FITGIQIKSD
+85 TGVAQS
-95 EVKLS
+95 
-100 GFPVK
+100 
-105 NVDIDL
+105 
-111 QANEKTLN
+111 
-119 IGQFYLEYEEN
+119 
-130 PLLVNGY
+130 
-137 VQFAPVKYNVS
+137 
-148 MLAKDFNLNF
+148 
-158 LGVNKDVEQASGI
+158 I
-171 ANIDAIFSNE
+171 AGLPIFS
-181 STTGHILLDNFN
+181 GVGYRFIC
-193 YKTKDH
+193 
-199 QTLVDSINANIDL
+199 
-212 RNNKLVVNRLDG
+212 LVV
-224 GYNGGTFK
+224 F
-232 VSGDLDVPK
+232 
-241 IPADF
+241 
-246 MKTKRLELGKFELNA
+246 
-261 ALDKVGLHYGKG
+261 
-273 IDFALTGNLIFTEN
+273 LIVTN
-287 RLFGDLVVSDAEVRE
+287 
-302 IPNFNSK
+302 IYIIWY
-309 SETENLSEEAK
+309 
-320 AKKAQDKTVVEGI
+320 AKKVKANPEASVVYEM
-333 VEALENNADII
+333 EQEN
-344 ITGRCADPALFL
+344 
-356 APLIYEF
+356 
-363 NWNKDDADLIAKGIM
+363 KK
-378 IGHLLECGAQVS
+378 V
-390 GGYYSVPTKDD
+390 
-401 VKDLWNVGFPIAEVS
+401 EVS

-468 AYGFGPSKIAEEF
+468 AYGFGSSRIAEEF